1 MSENLLGAE
10 SSPYLLQHRDNPVHW
25 RPWGPE
31 ALAEAK
37 AADKAILLSVGYSA
51 CHWCH
56 VMAHESFEDDETA
69 ALMNR
74 LFVNIKVDREERPDL
89 DTIYQRALA
98 LMGQQGGWPLTMFL
112 TPDAEPFWGGTY
124 FPLEPRF
131 GRPGF
136 KDVLRLIEQTY
147 RGDRDKVDKNRTA
160 LVEALQGLARSK
172 PGEAVTE
179 AQTENMAR
187 TLLRE
192 VDGRHGG
199 IGGAP
204 KFPQCS
210 MLELLWRSY
219 LRTGSLLMKTAV
231 VLSVER
237 MCQGGIYDHLGG
249 GFARYSTDERWLAPH
264 FEKMLYDN
272 AQLLDLLCHVWQGTG
287 EPLFAA
293 RAAETVAWV
302 LREMRTGEGA
312 FASALDADSEGE
324 EGKFYVWNEAEID
337 ELLGADAAYF
347 KAVYDVTPG
356 GNWEGKTILNRLLP
370 PGTDET
376 PDEPRLA
383 GMRTI
388 LLERRA
394 SRERPGWDDK
404 VLADWNGLMIAALA
418 NAAMVFGEKAWLDAA
433 VKAFDYVAGPMAA
446 GERLRHS
453 ARHSRSKDVEFLD
466 DYAEMARAALMLAEA
481 TGDDAYLARAQGWVA
496 VLDAHYWDEAEGGY
510 FYAPDDG
517 EASISRT
524 KTAHDAATP
533 AGNGT
538 MVGVLARLHYLSG
551 EAAYRDRAEALV
563 KAFSGELEQNFS
575 PLSTLAN
582 NSEVLR
588 PRGAGGGVRRASGG
602 GDECPRRRCLRNQPA
617 QPCAERARAGR
628 SAASGPSRLR
638 QGAAR
643 GAARGLCLR
652 GPRLLASGDRAAGAQ
667 VRTRRGRRRARR
679 RLRPMTATSCTIESP
694 VGPLTITA
702 EDGAITA
709 VDFGAGGGPR
719 PNTGVLTEAARQP
732 HRLFRRRPPRI
743 RAAPRAPRNAL
754 PPPGLGSDAGD
765 SLRRNPELRRPRP
778 RA

>member
-1 MSENLLGAE
+1 MSDNLLGAE

-69 ALMNR
+69 QLMNG

-231 VLSVER
+231 VLSMER

-272 AQLLDLLCHVWQGTG
+272 AQLLDLLCHVWQETG

-324 EGKFYVWNEAEID
+324 EGTFYVWNEAEID
-337 ELLGADAAYF
+337 ELLGADAVYF

-376 PDEPRLA
+376 PDEARLA
-383 GMRTI
+383 KLRTV

-433 VKAFDYVAGPMAA
+433 VEAFDYVAGPMAA

-453 ARHSRSKDVEFLD
+453 ARHGRSKDVEFLD

-481 TGDDAYLARAQGWVA
+481 TGDGAYLARARGWVA

-510 FYAPDDG
+510 FYTPDDG
-517 EASISRT
+517 ETSISRT

-538 MVGVLARLHYLSG
+538 MVGVLARLHYLTG
-551 EAAYRDRAEALV
+551 EAGYRDRAEALV
-563 KAFSGELEQNFS
+563 KAFSGELEGNFS

-588 PRGAGGGVRRASGG
+588 RAVQVVVCGEPAEEGTRALIDAIYATSLPNRVLSVLAP
-602 GDECPRRRCLRNQPA
+602 GDALPLGHPAFGKGQHEGQPA
-617 QPCAERARAGR
+617 AYVCVGPVCSLPVTEPQALK
-628 SAASGPSRLR
+628 SAL
-638 QGAAR
+638 
-643 GAARGLCLR
+643 
-652 GPRLLASGDRAAGAQ
+652 DEAAGA
-667 VRTRRGRRRARR
+667 
-679 RLRPMTATSCTIESP
+679 
-694 VGPLTITA
+694 
-702 EDGAITA
+702 
-709 VDFGAGGGPR
+709 
-719 PNTGVLTEAARQP
+719 
-732 HRLFRRRPPRI
+732 
-743 RAAPRAPRNAL
+743 
-754 PPPGLGSDAGD
+754 PGEG
-765 SLRRNPELRRPRP
+765 
-778 RA
+778 

>member
-10 SSPYLLQHRDNPVHW
+10 TSPYLLQHRDNPVHW
-25 RPWGPE
+25 RSWGAA

-37 AADKAILLSVGYSA
+37 AADKPILLSVGYSA

-56 VMAHESFEDDETA
+56 VMAHESFEDEETA
-69 ALMNR
+69 ALMNA

-112 TPDAEPFWGGTY
+112 TPEAEPFWGGTY

-136 KDVLRLIEQTY
+136 KEVLHLIEETY
-147 RGDRDKVDKNRTA
+147 RNDHEKVDKNRTA
-160 LVEALQGLARSK
+160 LVEALQGLASSR
-172 PGEAVTE
+172 PGEAVTDGQ
-179 AQTENMAR
+179 AENMAR

-219 LRTGSLLMKTAV
+219 RRTGSLLMKTAV
-231 VLSVER
+231 VLSMER

-272 AQLLDLLCHVWQGTG
+272 AQLLDLLCHVWQDAG

-302 LREMRTGEGA
+302 LREMRTEEGA

-324 EGKFYVWNEAEID
+324 EGKFYVWDEAEID
-337 ELLGADAAYF
+337 EILGADAAYF
-347 KAVYDVTPG
+347 KAVYDVGPG

-370 PGTDET
+370 PGTEGA
-376 PDEPRLA
+376 PDEARLA
-383 GMRTI
+383 RMRAV
-388 LLERRA
+388 LFARRA
-394 SRERPGWDDK
+394 PRPRPGWDDK

-418 NAAMVFGEKAWLDAA
+418 NAAGVFGEPAWLDAA
-433 VKAFDYVAGPMAA
+433 REAFDYVAGPMAA

-453 ARHSRSKDVEFLD
+453 ARHGRSKEVEFLD

-481 TGDDAYLARAQGWVA
+481 SGDDAYVTRARGWVA
-496 VLDAHYWDEAEGGY
+496 ILDAHYWDAAEGGY
-510 FYAPDDG
+510 FYAPDDA

-524 KTAHDAATP
+524 KTAHDSATP

-538 MVGVLARLHYLSG
+538 IVGVLARLHYLTG
-551 EAAYRDRAEALV
+551 EGAYLERAEALV
-563 KAFSGELEQNFS
+563 KAFSGELERNFS
-575 PLSTLAN
+575 PLATLTN
-582 NSEVLR
+582 NSELL
-588 PRGAGGGVRRASGG
+588 RRAVQVVVYGARDDAGTQALLDAVFATSLPNRVLAQLAPGEALPLG
-602 GDECPRRRCLRNQPA
+602 HPA
-617 QPCAERARAGR
+617 FGK
-628 SAASGPSRLR
+628 
-638 QGAAR
+638 
-643 GAARGLCLR
+643 GLCEGKPAAYVCV
-652 GPRLLASGDRAAGAQ
+652 GPVCSLPVTEPAGLRAALDA
-667 VRTRRGRRRARR
+667 VR
-679 RLRPMTATSCTIESP
+679 SP
-694 VGPLTITA
+694 A
-702 EDGAITA
+702 EG
-709 VDFGAGGGPR
+709 
-719 PNTGVLTEAARQP
+719 
-732 HRLFRRRPPRI
+732 
-743 RAAPRAPRNAL
+743 
-754 PPPGLGSDAGD
+754 
-765 SLRRNPELRRPRP
+765 
-778 RA
+778 